1 MRESKRGRAR
11 TQECAGREVLLGL
24 KIINYKSLFMNTS
37 PAVYVDLVPLNQSG
51 ATSHLDTQSVSFRLD
66 VMGKDLP
73 RNFLGVAFE
82 ISIKDSTN
90 FLKDWSYQKFEL
102 NGDLN
107 NPEKI
112 LSLATF
118 KTNPARVVFGLTFKQ
133 GSAITFKNGKIVSF
147 YLSLPKS
154 ELNQNLLFHF
164 DRKVL
169 SVFDG
174 ERKDLS
180 AVSWQDGQFDFL
192 SLSNAQAVQP
202 QKGADAKITAPAGGD
217 PAVPVVAGPV
227 VAESAGPGG
236 AGPADGVL
244 AGMTSHDLSTN
255 LFDLS
260 FIPSY
265 SLVLTILCVMLFVL
279 FILFFQQKLP
289 NILALIKNHVKKD

>member
-1 MRESKRGRAR
+1 
-11 TQECAGREVLLGL
+11 
-24 KIINYKSLFMNTS
+24 MNTS
-37 PAVYVDLVPLNQSG
+37 PAMYVDLVLLNQSG
-51 ATSHLDTQSVSFRLD
+51 ATSHLDTQSVPFRLD

-73 RNFLGVAFE
+73 KNFLGVAFE

-107 NPEKI
+107 NPEKT

-133 GSAITFKNGKIVSF
+133 GSAITFQNGKIVSF
-147 YLSLPKS
+147 YLNLPKA
-154 ELNQNLLFHF
+154 ELNQNLFFHF

-174 ERKDLS
+174 GRKDLS
-180 AVSWQDGQFDFL
+180 AVSWQDGQFDFS
-192 SLSNAQAVQP
+192 SLLNAQAVQP
-202 QKGADAKITAPAGGD
+202 QKGADAKSGATLAGDAPAAPVAAD
-217 PAVPVVAGPV
+217 PVAVPVVAEPV
-227 VAESAGPGG
+227 GLVVV
-236 AGPADGVL
+236 GPANGMSV
-244 AGMTSHDLSTN
+244 GMTGHDLSTN
-255 LFDLS
+255 LFDPS